1 MKSLLETFALEYI
14 KYFNFLDPLNIGVV
28 AGVLSLRAR
37 QTSAKPP
44 FRSTSGSTKKSK
56 TGQRTNR
63 IDIQSQIQILSK
75 SDMYTPEYKCE
86 YIEIG
91 DMLVNCMITQI

>member
-14 KYFNFLDPLNIGVV
+14 KYFNSLDPLNIGVV

-44 FRSTSGSTKKSK
+44 FLSTSASTKRLR
-56 TGQRTNR
+56 TGQKKQN
-63 IDIQSQIQILSK
+63 
-75 SDMYTPEYKCE
+75 
-86 YIEIG
+86 
-91 DMLVNCMITQI
+91 